1 MLNIREMVEELNG
14 LGYKGMT
21 LEEVSKYTP
30 KQLTT
35 LEEFTRNEVYRRKCA
50 DASLERMIHEFKDT
64 SK

>member
-1 MLNIREMVEELNG
+1 MLSIREMVEELNG

-30 KQLTT
+30 KQLAS

-50 DASLERMIHEFKDT
+50 DTSLERMIREFKDT

>member
-21 LEEVSKYTP
+21 LEEVSQYTP
-30 KQLTT
+30 KQLAS
-35 LEEFTRNEVYRRKCA
+35 LEEFTRNEVYRRICA
-50 DASLERMIHEFKDT
+50 DASLERMIREFKDT